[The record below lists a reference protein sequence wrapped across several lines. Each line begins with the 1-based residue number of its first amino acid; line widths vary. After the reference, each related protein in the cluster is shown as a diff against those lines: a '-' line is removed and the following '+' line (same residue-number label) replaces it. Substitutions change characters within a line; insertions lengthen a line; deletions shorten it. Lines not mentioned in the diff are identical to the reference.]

1 MGRLATLFI
10 NLIKNKMQNDAH
22 SKKIAIPVAAAVG
35 TTILIASHADA
46 YIYIHELIG
55 DLASAGNLTIMAG
68 SRTLAA
74 FTLDAGQ
81 GITEQDEPGMDGV
94 PRFECKP
101 GEDFILVVTGGTF
114 NGACDY
120 SLRY

>member
-1 MGRLATLFI
+1 
-10 NLIKNKMQNDAH
+10 MQQDAH
-22 SKKIAIPVAAAVG
+22 SKKIAIPLAVAIGSNTIIAAQ
-35 TTILIASHADA
+35 SDA

-55 DLASAGNLTIMAG
+55 DLASAGNLIVKAG
-68 SRTLAA
+68 SRTLAS

-81 GITEQDEPGMDGV
+81 GITLQDEPGMDGV

-101 GEDFILVVTGGTF
+101 GEAFILEVTGGTF
-114 NGACDY
+114 NGALDY

>member
-1 MGRLATLFI
+1 ML
-10 NLIKNKMQNDAH
+10 QDAH
-22 SKKIAIPVAAAVG
+22 TKKISIPVTAPVG
-35 TTILIASHADA
+35 TTVIIANNPDA

-55 DLASAGNLTIMAG
+55 DLASAGNLTVYCG
-68 SRTLAA
+68 SRNVAA

>member
-1 MGRLATLFI
+1 
-10 NLIKNKMQNDAH
+10 MQNDAH
-22 SKKIAIPVAAAVG
+22 SKKIAAPVTAPIGETIIVAAQ
-35 TTILIASHADA
+35 SDS

-55 DLASAGNLTIMAG
+55 DLAGAGNLIVKCGT
-68 SRTLAA
+68 RTVAS

-101 GEDFILVVTGGTF
+101 GEAFILEVTGGTF
-114 NGACDY
+114 NGAIDFSY
-120 SLRY
+120 RY

>member
-1 MGRLATLFI
+1 
-10 NLIKNKMQNDAH
+10 MQNDAH
-22 SKKIAIPVAAAVG
+22 SKKIAISVSAPIGSNIIVAAQ
-35 TTILIASHADA
+35 TNA

-55 DLASAGNLTIMAG
+55 DMSGAGNLIIKAG
-68 SRTLAA
+68 VRTLAS

-81 GITEQDEPGMDGV
+81 GLTLQDEPGMDGV

-101 GEDFILVVTGGTF
+101 GEDFIIETTGGTF
-114 NGACDY
+114 QGACDY

>member
-1 MGRLATLFI
+1 MI
-10 NLIKNKMQNDAH
+10 QDAH
-22 SKKIAIPVAAAVG
+22 SKKIAIPVTAPIGTNTIVAANP
-35 TTILIASHADA
+35 DA
-46 YIYIHELIG
+46 YIYVHELIG
-55 DLASAGNLTIMAG
+55 DLAGAGNLTIMAG
-68 SRTLAA
+68 ARTLAA

-101 GEDFILVVTGGTF
+101 GEALILVVTGGTF
-114 NGACDY
+114 NGALDY

>member
-1 MGRLATLFI
+1 
-10 NLIKNKMQNDAH
+10 MQQDAH
-22 SKKIAIPVAAAVG
+22 TKKIAIPVTAPIGTNTIIAADAN
-35 TTILIASHADA
+35 A
-46 YIYIHELIG
+46 YIYVHELIG
-55 DLASAGNLTIMAG
+55 DLAGAGNLTIMAG

-74 FTLDAGQ
+74 FVLDAGQ
-81 GITEQDEPGMDGV
+81 GITLQDEPGMDGV

-101 GEDFILVVTGGTF
+101 GEAFILVVTGGTF

>member
-1 MGRLATLFI
+1 ML
-10 NLIKNKMQNDAH
+10 QDAH
-22 SKKIAIPVAAAVG
+22 SKKIAIPVTAPVG
-35 TTILIASHADA
+35 TTIVVASHPDA

-55 DLASAGNLTIMAG
+55 DLAAAGNLTVKAG

-74 FTLDAGQ
+74 FTLDEGQ

-101 GEDFILVVTGGTF
+101 GEDFILIVTGGTF
-114 NGACDY
+114 NGALDY

>member
-1 MGRLATLFI
+1 MI
-10 NLIKNKMQNDAH
+10 QDAH
-22 SKKIAIPVAAAVG
+22 TKKTSIPVTATVG
-35 TTILIASHADA
+35 TNIVVANQSNA

-55 DLASAGNLTIMAG
+55 DLAAAGNLTVKAG

-114 NGACDY
+114 NGALDY

>member
-1 MGRLATLFI
+1 MLQDT
-10 NLIKNKMQNDAH
+10 H
-22 SKKIAIPVAAAVG
+22 SKKIPLPVTAPIGTNTIVAAKD
-35 TTILIASHADA
+35 DA
-46 YIYIHELIG
+46 YLYIHELIG
-55 DLASAGNLTIMAG
+55 DLAGAGNLTVMAG
-68 SRTLAA
+68 TRELAT

-101 GEDFILVVTGGTF
+101 GEAFILKVTGGTF
-114 NGACDY
+114 SGALDY

>member
-1 MGRLATLFI
+1 
-10 NLIKNKMQNDAH
+10 MQNDAH
-22 SKKIAIPVAAAVG
+22 TKKTSIPVTAPVG
-35 TTILIASHADA
+35 TTTLIAAKTDA
-46 YIYIHELIG
+46 YIYVHELIG
-55 DLASAGNLTIMAG
+55 DLASAGNLTVMAG

-101 GEDFILVVTGGTF
+101 GEAFILVVTGGTF

-120 SLRY
+120 SYRY

>member
-1 MGRLATLFI
+1 
-10 NLIKNKMQNDAH
+10 MQQDAH
-22 SKKIAIPVAAAVG
+22 TKKIAIPVTAPVG
-35 TTILIASHADA
+35 ATTIIAANADA

-55 DLASAGNLTIMAG
+55 DLAGAGNLIIKAG
-68 SRTLAA
+68 TRTLAS

-81 GITEQDEPGMDGV
+81 GITLQDEPGMDGV

-101 GEDFILVVTGGTF
+101 GEAFILDVSGGTF